1 MRKPDT
7 IRAGFSLIELTLT
20 VLILAILAGIL
31 VPRAGWSLIGTL
43 ESETSAHQFAGYLKM
58 ARSLAITHAN
68 TNAAGYKVVLS
79 PAAPYTSYIIVN
91 ADTSEYVKAQV
102 NIPQG
107 VTCTGNDEFQFTPL
121 GNLTVPNERSVQFS
135 KADDN
140 TTVTVTPAGGRVKI
154 N

>member
-1 MRKPDT
+1 MRKPDA
-7 IRAGFSLIELTLT
+7 IRAGFSLIELILT

-43 ESETSAHQFAGYLKM
+43 ESETAAHQFAGYLKM
-58 ARSLAITHAN
+58 TRSLAITHAS
-68 TNAAGYKVVLS
+68 TNAVGYKVVLS
-79 PAAPYTSYIIVN
+79 PGSPYTSYRIVN
-91 ADTSEYVKAQV
+91 ADTSEDVKAQV

-107 VTCTGNDEFQFTPL
+107 VICMGDSEFQFTPL
-121 GNLTVPNERSVQFS
+121 GNLNSAEQSAQFS
-135 KADDN
+135 KADDT

>member
-1 MRKPDT
+1 MRKTDA
-7 IRAGFSLIELTLT
+7 IRAGFSLIELILA

-43 ESETSAHQFAGYLKM
+43 ESETAAHQFAGYLKM
-58 ARSLAITHAN
+58 ARSLAITHAS
-68 TNAAGYKVVLS
+68 TNAEGYKVVL
-79 PAAPYTSYIIVN
+79 APPSSYTSYRIVN

-107 VTCTGNDEFQFTPL
+107 VNCTGNSEFQFTPL
-121 GNLTVPNERSVQFS
+121 GNLNSPERSVQFS
-135 KADDN
+135 KADDT
-140 TTVTVTPAGGRVKI
+140 TTVTVTPAGGRVTI

>member
-1 MRKPDT
+1 MRKPDA
-7 IRAGFSLIELTLT
+7 IRTGFSLIELLLA

-43 ESETSAHQFAGYLKM
+43 ESETAAHQFAGYLKM
-58 ARSLAITHAN
+58 ARSLAITHAS
-68 TNAAGYKVVLS
+68 TNAEGYKVVL
-79 PAAPYTSYIIVN
+79 APPSSYTSYRIVN
-91 ADTSEYVKAQV
+91 ADTLEYVKAQV

-107 VTCTGNDEFQFTPL
+107 VTCTGNSEFQFTPL
-121 GNLTVPNERSVQFS
+121 GNLTVPNERSVQFL
-135 KADDN
+135 KADDT